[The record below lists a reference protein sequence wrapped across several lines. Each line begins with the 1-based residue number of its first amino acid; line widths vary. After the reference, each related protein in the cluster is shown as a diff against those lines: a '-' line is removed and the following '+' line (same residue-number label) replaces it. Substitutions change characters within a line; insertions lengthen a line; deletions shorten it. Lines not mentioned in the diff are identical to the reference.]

1 MQTFGPDPD
10 QHGSAHRFSLFIS
23 SNPPDSSF
31 GGGGGGG
38 AQRDLPQPGDDVR
51 VGGVKGQAVHLHGQM
66 GGFAASDPK
75 THQRGE
81 EGLLLVE
88 EEEKTA

>member
-1 MQTFGPDPD
+1 MD
-10 QHGSAHRFSLFIS
+10 QRCSAQQIIS
-23 SNPPDSSF
+23 EANPPDSSF
-31 GGGGGGG
+31 GGGRGG

-51 VGGVKGQAVHLHGQM
+51 VRGVKGQAVHLHGQM
-66 GGFAASDPK
+66 GSFAASDPE

>member
-1 MQTFGPDPD
+1 MSLSPTSLYWNQHIISAALFLQT
-10 QHGSAHRFSLFIS
+10 
-23 SNPPDSSF
+23 PPDSSF
-31 GGGGGGG
+31 GGGGGG

-66 GGFAASDPK
+66 GSFAASDPE

-88 EEEKTA
+88 DEEKTA